1 MIHLYT
7 GNGKGKTTA
16 ATGLAVRAAGCG
28 KRVMFTQF
36 MKGNESGELEILKML
51 ENVTICRSV
60 KNFGFYSTLSDAEK
74 KELTSEHN
82 RILDEILEMLK
93 QERCDLVVMDEIT
106 YPVNW
111 NLLDQEKLQQVLSYG
126 KQAELVLTGR
136 SPKAF
141 IMDAAD
147 YLTEMNAVRHPF
159 EQGVP
164 ARKGVEY

>member
-28 KRVMFTQF
+28 RRVMFTQF

-51 ENVTICRSV
+51 ENVTICRST
-60 KNFGFYSTLSDAEK
+60 KNFGFYSTLSEEEK

-82 RILDEILEMLK
+82 RILDAILEMLK
-93 QERCDLVVMDEIT
+93 EEKCDLVVMDEIT

-111 NLLDQEKLQQVLSYG
+111 ELLDQEKLKQVLSYG
-126 KQAELVLTGR
+126 KQVELVLTGR
-136 SPKAF
+136 NPQEF
-141 IMDAAD
+141 IVNEAD
-147 YLTEMNAVRHPF
+147 YLTEMKAIRHPF